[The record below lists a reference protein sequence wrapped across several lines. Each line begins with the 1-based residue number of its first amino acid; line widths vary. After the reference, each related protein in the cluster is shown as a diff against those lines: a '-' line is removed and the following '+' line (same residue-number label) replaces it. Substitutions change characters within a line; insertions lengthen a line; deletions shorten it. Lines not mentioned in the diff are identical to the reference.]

1 MLQTIHICMSKQ
13 KRKFQSRRRRN
24 WRPAFSRELLALAAQ
39 MIAQKKLIP
48 LKDDVSFKLFLSA
61 PTPESNACLR
71 YFLSAVTGREVVV
84 AKVTNSE
91 VLPEYRKGKMP
102 RLDVNCE
109 FNDGQKADIEL
120 QLTKADDDQ
129 KLRSI
134 YYACKLYA
142 GSLGRGEK
150 YKNAPNVYQI
160 FLIDFDLFEDGEFYH
175 RAMMRLDDGKILA
188 DRLQV
193 LFFSLKVPD
202 TVDANLKKAANW
214 CKFISGCTDPG
225 ILDKLRKDEGWKEEY
240 GMAMRAY
247 NNVSAEEK
255 AWAYHL
261 SMDRAEADYWN
272 GLELA
277 EEKGREAG
285 KRQGERNKALSAAR
299 KMLADG
305 MPLDKI
311 VLYTDLTP
319 AEVEKLATGTEPVLA

>member
-1 MLQTIHICMSKQ
+1 MCMKA
-13 KRKFQSRRRRN
+13 KRKRKSNQKKARK
-24 WRPAFSRELLALAAQ
+24 PAFSRALLAQAAE
-39 MIAQKKLIP
+39 MVARGERLP
-48 LKDDVSFKLFLSA
+48 LKDDVSFKLFLSS

-71 YFLSAVTGREVVV
+71 YFLSAVTGREVAK

-91 VLPEYRKGKMP
+91 LLPEYRKGKMP
-102 RLDVNCE
+102 RMDVNCE

-129 KLRSI
+129 KLRSL

-175 RAMMRLDDGKILA
+175 RAMMRLDDGDVLS
-188 DRLQV
+188 DRLKV
-193 LFFSLKVPD
+193 LFFNLKVPD
-202 TVDANLKKAANW
+202 SVDASLKKAANW
-214 CKFISGCTDPG
+214 CSFIAGSTDSGV
-225 ILDKLRKDEGWKEEY
+225 LDRLGRDLDWKEEY
-240 GMAMRAY
+240 GMAIRAY

-277 EEKGREAG
+277 EEKGRNKGLEDGIKKTREETA
-285 KRQGERNKALSAAR
+285 RNALA
-299 KMLADG
+299 LG
-305 MPLDKI
+305 IPLMQI
-311 VLYTDLTP
+311 SQITGLTQE
-319 AEVEKLATGTEPVLA
+319 EVEKLATGAKPVLA

>member
-1 MLQTIHICMSKQ
+1 MRA
-13 KRKFQSRRRRN
+13 KRKRKSNQKKARK
-24 WRPAFSRELLALAAQ
+24 PAFSRALLAQAAE
-39 MIAQKKLIP
+39 MIARGERLP
-48 LKDDVSFKLFLSA
+48 LKDDVAFKMFLSS

-71 YFLSAVTGREVVV
+71 YFLSATTGREVAK

-91 VLPEYRKGKMP
+91 LLPEYRKGKMP
-102 RLDVNCE
+102 RMDVNCE

-129 KLRSI
+129 KLRSL

-150 YKNAPNVYQI
+150 YKSAPNVYQI

-202 TVDANLKKAANW
+202 TVDASLKKAANW
-214 CKFISGCTDPG
+214 CKFISGSTSPEVLQELGSKTD
-225 ILDKLRKDEGWKEEY
+225 WKEEY

-277 EEKGREAG
+277 EEKGRNKGLEDG
-285 KRQGERNKALSAAR
+285 RKQGERNKALSDAR
-299 KMLADG
+299 NALALG
-305 MPLDKI
+305 IPLTQI
-311 VLYTDLTP
+311 SQITGLSL
-319 AEVEKLATGTEPVLA
+319 AEVEGLAVAGTEPVLA

>member
-1 MLQTIHICMSKQ
+1 MN
-13 KRKFQSRRRRN
+13 KRKRKLQRRKAHRSI
-24 WRPAFSRELLALAAQ
+24 FSRELLDLAAT
-39 MIAQKKLIP
+39 MVAQKKLIP

-61 PTPESNACLR
+61 PTPESNTCLR
-71 YFLSAVTGREVVV
+71 YFLSAMTGREVAK

-102 RLDVNCE
+102 RMDVNCE

-129 KLRSI
+129 KLRSL

-150 YKNAPNVYQI
+150 YRNAPNVYQI

-175 RAMMRLDDGKILA
+175 RAMMRLDGGDVLS

-202 TVDANLKKAANW
+202 TVDASLKKAANW
-214 CKFISGCTDPG
+214 CKFISGSTSPEV
-225 ILDKLRKDEGWKEEY
+225 LRELGNSADWKEEY
-240 GMAMRAY
+240 GMAMDAY
-247 NNVSAEEK
+247 MKVSAEEK

-277 EEKGREAG
+277 EEKGRRE
-285 KRQGERNKALSAAR
+285 QALSAAQNF
-299 KMLADG
+299 LALHVTSNEQIAKAVG
-305 MPLDKI
+305 LPLE
-311 VLYTDLTP
+311 
-319 AEVEKLATGTEPVLA
+319 EVEKLAAQLDATPVEA